1 MLPPNSLD
9 PNIIIVRVE
18 RLLKRHQHY
27 PALLWPLNPPLA
39 NSRPAQVVSSRLGI
53 IVQCHAYRATVVPV
67 ILPDDA
73 LAGHLP

>member
-9 PNIIIVRVE
+9 THIIIVRVE
-18 RLLKRHQHY
+18 RLLKCPQHY
-27 PALLWPLNPPLA
+27 PALLCPDNPLLA

-53 IVQCHAYRATVVPV
+53 IIQCHTYRATVVPV